1 MGDEDIYA
9 EEDITGGQDLEVGKK
24 RGFIPAFVLKSL
36 KWVALGLAAIIF
48 IVTVV
53 FVTMKILNRGATG
66 QTTQPVSEAYVD
78 TPPQYSWYEIEEI
91 RTRTA
96 DRNPA
101 TVVVLAKLGYEK
113 ENKEMQTE
121 LIAQRELIYDLMRQ
135 HLSTKTSAE
144 LTPQNEQQIKE
155 ELRRKINGILK
166 NTTVEKIVFYDYN
179 VFEF

>member
-9 EEDITGGQDLEVGKK
+9 EEDVTGGQDLEVGKK

-53 FVTMKILNRGATG
+53 YFTMKIINRGSAG
-66 QTTQPVSEAYVD
+66 QTVQPVSEAYAD
-78 TPPQYSWYEIEEI
+78 TPPQYSWYQIDEI
-91 RTRTA
+91 RTRTS

-101 TVVVLAKLGYEK
+101 TVILIAKLGYEK
-113 ENKEMQTE
+113 DSKDMQTE
-121 LIAQRELIYDLMRQ
+121 LIAQTELIYDRMRQ
-135 HLSTKTSAE
+135 HLAAKTMAE
-144 LTPQNEQQIKE
+144 LTPQNEDQLKE
-155 ELRRKINGILK
+155 ELRRKINGLLRRAK
-166 NTTVEKIVFYDYN
+166 VEEIVFLEFN